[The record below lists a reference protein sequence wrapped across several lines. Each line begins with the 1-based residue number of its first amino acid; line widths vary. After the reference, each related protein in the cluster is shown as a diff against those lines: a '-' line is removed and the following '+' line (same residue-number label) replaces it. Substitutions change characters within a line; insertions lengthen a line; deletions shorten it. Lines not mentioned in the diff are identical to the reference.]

1 MERGTTGQSV
11 LFFVF
16 FANFWVPFAL
26 LSLILV
32 SLDRTLDWITQ
43 IARVG
48 LVLIRNS
55 GLSISDG
62 SQSEPS
68 NKTAD
73 CYG

>member
-1 MERGTTGQSV
+1 MVELKLSGISIIGKNLMHWQNSKLGTA
-11 LFFVF
+11 F
-16 FANFWVPFAL
+16 
-26 LSLILV
+26 LV